1 MFEVFAKETPLVKI
15 VSSRRRFGWRRIGS
29 SSGGGSS
36 PSSRR
41 EATASWL
48 PAVSLRKAVARAGC
62 TCSPAGRNGMS
73 RGCARTPS
81 REVSSGRVPTLLT
94 ECAWR
99 RGKCRPPSP
108 CGRPARAS
116 RRSSRSAGHSRRRG
130 ARGEP
135 RRQSPTLP
143 CVRAGMPPTATQEP
157 CPWQPRYRECVGRP
171 TQPHP
176 ASAFVGSPATASEL
190 PAEIKRDRLD

>member
-1 MFEVFAKETPLVKI
+1 MQAL
-15 VSSRRRFGWRRIGS
+15 
-29 SSGGGSS
+29 
-36 PSSRR
+36 R
-41 EATASWL
+41 EFPMLHDAA
-48 PAVSLRKAVARAGC
+48 AGAGC
-62 TCSPAGRNGMS
+62 TCSLAGKHGMP

-99 RGKCRPPSP
+99 RGKCRPPRP

-143 CVRAGMPPTATQEP
+143 CVRAGMPPTATQEQ

-190 PAEIKRDRLD
+190 PAWTTGRAPADLEIKRDILD